1 MEREV
6 IWGKKVNNNFTV
18 TDQPENKIIET
29 LDEVR
34 EALHYDAE
42 FSKFDTELYPHT
54 LPDNLPYAY
63 EDGQKT
69 SVWEDGFITTSCILA
84 DKSNPDSF
92 TLPETIKVKAENDD
106 IWIGLKNVKMD
117 PGANG
122 SNCRGIVCYPGGGI
136 VKFMFDGDNN
146 YMNECSIASSL
157 FYDEANNKFNKD
169 GNAVTVR
176 YDDTWGIEFYGTEDS
191 ALSCINPCSF
201 TGTFKA
207 PTLTLGTKKSG
218 GIKVNYVDEYGETHP
233 NEFPVVLGSA
243 LVEKLTEAQNEF
255 NVLNSGG
262 GGNQGSGG
270 LLRGQRNWYQLTY
283 YMGV

>member
-106 IWIGLKNVKMD
+106 IWIGFMYLIQESRLIGTAVKAVVQV
-117 PGANG
+117 GYEY
-122 SNCRGIVCYPGGGI
+122 YPYFCFQLWRLDTVVYGLHG
-136 VKFMFDGDNN
+136 
-146 YMNECSIASSL
+146 
-157 FYDEANNKFNKD
+157 EAPRRQK
-169 GNAVTVR
+169 
-176 YDDTWGIEFYGTEDS
+176 
-191 ALSCINPCSF
+191 
-201 TGTFKA
+201 
-207 PTLTLGTKKSG
+207 
-218 GIKVNYVDEYGETHP
+218 
-233 NEFPVVLGSA
+233 
-243 LVEKLTEAQNEF
+243 
-255 NVLNSGG
+255 
-262 GGNQGSGG
+262 
-270 LLRGQRNWYQLTY
+270 
-283 YMGV
+283 